1 MAKRT
6 FSGATIQNKTGT
18 AAAWTSANPILAK
31 GEIGVEIDTAKM
43 KVGDGV
49 TVYNNLPYLGETA
62 SNLNLITGNSF
73 SGLVIQGMGDS
84 DISITTMNNPF
95 NGIGSITLSIDATTM
110 GANGIDS
117 GDLLPSTFYYEY
129 ICYGSAGICG
139 LISDSSSEP
148 KLPEGYNSKAIR
160 IGACLTNTTSKLYRF
175 IQMGDHF
182 QFMLDGT
189 LLSSFSAMFA
199 LNSSSVY
206 VAKDI
211 SGFFPK
217 TAQSITAYVQ
227 YEDTNMGRYIL
238 SYTSGD
244 KGAFDKYYT
253 TNSYRDIPCRT
264 IQFLA
269 FSTIYLWGNANGNL
283 RMVGWIDNL

>member
-1 MAKRT
+1 MSRKL
-6 FSGATIQNKTGT
+6 SGVLIQHKTGT
-18 AAAWTSANPILAK
+18 ASQWTSINPTLAK
-31 GEIGVEIDTAKM
+31 GEIGFETDTAKM
-43 KVGDGV
+43 KIGDGV
-49 TVYNNLPYLGETA
+49 TTYNNLPYLGESA
-62 SNLNLITGNSF
+62 AANLNLITGNSF

-95 NGIGSITLSIDATTM
+95 NGIGGIILSIDATTM

-139 LISDSSSEP
+139 LISESSSDP
-148 KLPEGYNSKAIR
+148 QLPEGYNSKAIR
-160 IGACLTNTTSKLYRF
+160 IGACLTNIDSKIYRF

-189 LLSSFSAMFA
+189 LLSSFSAIFA
-199 LNSSSVY
+199 LNSNSVY

-227 YEDTNMGRYIL
+227 YEDTNVGRYIL
-238 SYTSGD
+238 SYTSGND
-244 KGAFDKYYT
+244 GAFDKYYT
-253 TNSYRDIPCRT
+253 TNGYRDIPCRT

-269 FSTIYLWGNANGNL
+269 FSTIYLCGNANGNL
-283 RMVGWIDNL
+283 RIVGWIDNL